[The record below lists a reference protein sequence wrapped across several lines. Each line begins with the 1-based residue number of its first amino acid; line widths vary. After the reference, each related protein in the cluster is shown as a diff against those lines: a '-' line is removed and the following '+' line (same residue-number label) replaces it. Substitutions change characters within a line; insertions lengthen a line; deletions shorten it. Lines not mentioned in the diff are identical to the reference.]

1 MFCKLFVMIFLLS
14 SCQDAKPKVRESYY
28 RPLDTSV
35 RCKNMTHNFTLT
47 NCNEGV
53 KEIINATNIVVYDD

>member
-14 SCQDAKPKVRESYY
+14 SCQEAKPKVREIYFRSQ
-28 RPLDTSV
+28 TGHK
-35 RCKNMTHNFTLT
+35 CKTITHNNTLKD
-47 NCNEGV
+47 CSDGV